1 MTATDLPA
9 MVTFTMRAPGRYIS
23 MNDRDRWR
31 PHATRVK
38 AWRTLTALSARNLA
52 APCPA
57 DVHVQL
63 DVRDARRRDPH
74 NLYPTIKA
82 IVDGLTD
89 AGCWPDDTPEYVT
102 THEPTFRTVHGQPLH
117 VTVTITRRLP

>member
-9 MVTFTMRAPGRYIS
+9 MVTFTMRAPGPAPTPRAS
-23 MNDRDRWR
+23 R
-31 PHATRVK
+31 

-52 APCPA
+52 VPCPA

-117 VTVTITRRLP
+117 VTVTITRRPT